1 MKSSVIFLCVVLII
15 QSSHSLR
22 LRQRSKNRKR
32 YEYFGSCF
40 DDMTSL
46 RTSTSEISPIGA
58 IVPIVAGK
66 ISTSSSLPGSN
77 RFMVEDERVISGPEN
92 YGVLNGLHFSVF
104 EGQDQAESCESAP
117 FFTVKVSDIVDLK
130 PSFGGDFMPSAERS
144 SYCFKLYTKLARKPA
159 SICAS
164 TREERSLFSDAIKT
178 QIRLSN
184 SLKRSPSGVL
194 SSEEID
200 ELAKERVKSYLL
212 GEGITATDEQL
223 PSSGEESESVVFP
236 PAKGSICAFNG
247 NICLSSLPASL
258 NESDSIVS
266 VVAQP
271 AKWAS
276 SYPHPI
282 ASRRQRWRVIPS
294 EEDGGVR
301 ICAYEK
307 WNTEASCLS
316 LPAGQIEDNSN
327 SNVEAAP
334 SSSGDLMLET
344 DCSSSTDTC
353 VTIFEQTAGSV
364 NSMSLEEILS
374 PCVEMCDES
383 TNCKAWTHV
392 AADTDGAPM
401 AKCCTLTSNTWSEN
415 CATEKDG
422 FTSGPRQSE
431 APVQEGESDG
441 TALTT
446 PGSST
451 RGNLIFAKK
460 DSSSEQVIALQV
472 WSVDGVDRNVANIRI
487 AAGDGNLC
495 VTTKALEEKETY
507 STVWSANCD
516 EDEENPNPSQLWV
529 FTGFFDEEEGE
540 NSSSSSSNDNGLEF
554 MLDGDE
560 GSTENSNPPGLR
572 DILREAGLS
581 E

>member
-1 MKSSVIFLCVVLII
+1 MILSFRFCREFERVNRKTLNPERERERERKMKSSVIFLCFLCLII
-15 QSSHSLR
+15 QSTQSVR
-22 LRQRSKNRKR
+22 LRQRQNKKR
-32 YEYFGSCF
+32 FEYFGSCF
-40 DDMTSL
+40 NDMTNL

-58 IVPIVAGK
+58 LVPIAAGK

-77 RFMVEDERVISGPEN
+77 RFVEDEKVISGPEN

-117 FFTVKVSDIVDLK
+117 FFTVRVSDIVDLK

-164 TREERSLFSDAIKT
+164 TREERSLFSDAIKN

-307 WNTEASCLS
+307 WNTEESCLS

-344 DCSSSTDTC
+344 DCSSPADTC
-353 VTIFEQTAGSV
+353 VTIFEQTAGSG
-364 NSMSLEEILS
+364 NTMSLEETLS

-383 TNCKAWTHV
+383 TWCSS
-392 AADTDGAPM
+392 
-401 AKCCTLTSNTWSEN
+401 AKVN
-415 CATEKDG
+415 A
-422 FTSGPRQSE
+422 RIQ
-431 APVQEGESDG
+431 
-441 TALTT
+441 
-446 PGSST
+446 T
-451 RGNLIFAKK
+451 RL
-460 DSSSEQVIALQV
+460 
-472 WSVDGVDRNVANIRI
+472 
-487 AAGDGNLC
+487 
-495 VTTKALEEKETY
+495 
-507 STVWSANCD
+507 
-516 EDEENPNPSQLWV
+516 
-529 FTGFFDEEEGE
+529 
-540 NSSSSSSNDNGLEF
+540 
-554 MLDGDE
+554 
-560 GSTENSNPPGLR
+560 
-572 DILREAGLS
+572 
-581 E
+581 